1 MQAKISNLLFWI
13 CIWIKYATTHI
24 AIFVSWAELRMW
36 QVYRRIARKIE
47 DDVAITSQEF
57 KTTMLN
63 YCLKFWVH
71 IWRRKQPTWHSLPY
85 NLLLSFSL
93 SLSTSLSLS
102 LSESLWFSLFL
113 FSLSISLS
121 FFLVR
126 FSETHLRLRLL
137 ITKVWAFAVSFFEQC
152 ILNLTKCKDI

>member
-102 LSESLWFSLFL
+102 LSLWISLILSLSLLSLYLSLFL
-113 FSLSISLS
+113 SRS
-121 FFLVR
+121 FFRDTFKIKIVNNESLGIC
-126 FSETHLRLRLL
+126 SL
-137 ITKVWAFAVSFFEQC
+137 IFRAMYT
-152 ILNLTKCKDI
+152 